1 LIAWVGVPIVIAN
14 LWLTGFLA
22 IRVSTKTLATWSAT
36 LTGVFMITVVV
47 FRPAGALWVTLF
59 LTSGALALC
68 LPACATLLSQ
78 AAAEAEQG
86 RVMGNNQ
93 ALQVG
98 AEALSGFLGGLAAAL
113 MVELPLILLG
123 LLAITAAMFLKFGT
137 GRHTADSS
145 PQTTGSTVVPV
156 KEPGY

>member
-1 LIAWVGVPIVIAN
+1 MIA
-14 LWLTGFLA
+14 
-22 IRVSTKTLATWSAT
+22 
-36 LTGVFMITVVV
+36 VVV

-68 LPACATLLSQ
+68 LPACATLLSR
-78 AAAEAEQG
+78 AATEAEQG

-123 LLAITAAMFLKFGT
+123 LLAIAAAMFLKFGT
-137 GRHTADSS
+137 KPKAASS
-145 PQTTGSTVVPV
+145 PQTIGSSVS
-156 KEPGY
+156 G